1 MNAKP
6 SYDSENQ
13 TNIISMTSFIPGTIL
28 YDDLHITND
37 DLDRDMVKWILFIA
51 VISLLVLASPRL
63 AIRDQLF
70 RKP

>member
-1 MNAKP
+1 
-6 SYDSENQ
+6 
-13 TNIISMTSFIPGTIL
+13 MTSFIPGTIL
-28 YDDLHITND
+28 YDNLHITND